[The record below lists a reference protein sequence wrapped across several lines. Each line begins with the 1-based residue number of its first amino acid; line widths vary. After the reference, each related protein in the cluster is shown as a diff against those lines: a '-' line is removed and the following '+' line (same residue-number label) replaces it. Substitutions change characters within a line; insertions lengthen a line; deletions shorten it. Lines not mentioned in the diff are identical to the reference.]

1 MADISRKAWDKYIEV
16 LRKLND
22 AAADQFKEYL
32 RTHEIET
39 RIQRDAAIEYAYALA
54 TKYGEASAEFAAQMY
69 ESVARASQKTIEAA
83 IPAETAT
90 YGEVAKTINGTLKQS
105 TNIDLIGNSIGRLVK
120 QAGVDTVCKNAIRDG
135 AEWAWITSGDT
146 CAFCMMLASNGWQ
159 RASKKTLKG
168 NHAEHIHANCDCTFA
183 VRFNSRT
190 NVEGYNP
197 KYYQDM
203 FKDAEGSTWEDKIN
217 CLRREHYAE
226 HREQILEQQKEA
238 VEPQNQINE
247 DL

>member
-54 TKYGEASAEFAAQMY
+54 TRYGEASAEFAAQMY
-69 ESVARASQKTIEAA
+69 ESVARASKKTIEAA
-83 IPAETAT
+83 MPAETAT

-120 QAGVDTVCKNAIRDG
+120 QAGVDTVCKNALRDG
-135 AEWAWITSGDT
+135 AEWAWIPSGDT

-159 RASKKTLKG
+159 SASKNVLKG

-197 KYYQDM
+197 KHYQDM

-217 CLRREHYAE
+217 YLRREHYAE
-226 HREQILEQQKEA
+226 HRNEILEQQKEA